1 MVRGVEIGNIFQLGT
16 RYSEGLS
23 ATFTDE
29 DGTERPVWM
38 GSYGIGL
45 GRLLACVAEEHRD
58 EGGLMLPAS
67 ISPYHVALV
76 SLARTDEGHA
86 EAEKL
91 FDTLVDE
98 GFEVL
103 FDDRR
108 DQSAGVKLK
117 DADLRGLPVRLIV
130 GERSLEAGGAEMS
143 LRAVGERE
151 IVALQDVP
159 ARVQEALEEMFKV
172 LQATD

>member
-1 MVRGVEIGNIFQLGT
+1 M
-16 RYSEGLS
+16 S
-23 ATFTDE
+23 
-29 DGTERPVWM
+29 
-38 GSYGIGL
+38 
-45 GRLLACVAEEHRD
+45 VA
-58 EGGLMLPAS
+58 
-67 ISPYHVALV
+67 PYHVALV

-91 FDTLVDE
+91 FEPLT
-98 GFEVL
+98 GAGIEVL

-151 IVALQDVP
+151 IVALDEVTE
-159 ARVQEALEEMFKV
+159 RVRQTLTEMFAG
-172 LQATD
+172 LPAS